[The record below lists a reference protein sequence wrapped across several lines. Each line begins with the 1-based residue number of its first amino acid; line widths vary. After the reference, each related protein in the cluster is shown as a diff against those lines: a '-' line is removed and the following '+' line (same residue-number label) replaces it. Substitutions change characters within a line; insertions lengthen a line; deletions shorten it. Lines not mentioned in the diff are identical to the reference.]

1 MSGVKIG
8 YHTFPSGKQYAYM
21 IDPDTN
27 AKIFL
32 RNILILTRNSDAY
45 TIAVVREWGAK
56 ARAAWEPPKGQ
67 MEWKEFRGSGART
80 LTPAQLT
87 AHQRA
92 GVLRELTEE
101 AKILPTE
108 ISHLR
113 KLPLIYRQPWEESG
127 VRNAHFMY
135 QFWTARATDETMLE
149 AQKRM
154 NFLTSDPDLKYLL
167 SSDVTEKD
175 AIAWWLPRSD
185 DDWKDI
191 RGAFSKK
198 MTALYFDTLKKV
210 H

>member
-1 MSGVKIG
+1 
-8 YHTFPSGKQYAYM
+8 M

-32 RNILILTRNSDAY
+32 RNILLLTRGTDAH

-56 ARAAWEPPKGQ
+56 TRAAWEPPKGQ
-67 MEWKEFRGSGART
+67 MEWKEFCHNGIGAKRT

-87 AHQRA
+87 AYQRA

-113 KLPLIYRQPWEESG
+113 KLPIIYRQQWEESG
-127 VRNAHFMY
+127 VRNAYFMY
-135 QFWTARATDETMLE
+135 QFWTARTTDETMLE

-167 SSDVTEKD
+167 PSDVTEKD
-175 AIAWWLPRSD
+175 AIAWWSPRTD
-185 DDWKDI
+185 MWENI

-198 MTALYFDTLKKV
+198 MTALYFDALKKV